1 MQSRTERAMP
11 VQKQAMTVEEFDVW
25 AFLPENRDKRLEYI
39 DGEIIDVTSNTYSSE
54 LAMWILWL
62 LGNFV
67 HPRKLGHLTGE
78 GAGYIVGG
86 DRVSPD
92 VAFVSKAR
100 QEQLSRRG
108 WNPVAPDL
116 AVEVVSPTDEKGE
129 IEKKQRIYMKAGVL
143 VWYVYAE
150 RKEIDVFA
158 PGQPK
163 QTLGIDDTLDG
174 GNALPGLSV
183 AVREIFERD

>member
-1 MQSRTERAMP
+1 MQSRTERVMA
-11 VQKQAMTVEEFDVW
+11 VQKQVMTVEEFDEW

-39 DGEIIDVTSNTYSSE
+39 GGEIIDVTSNAYSSE

-86 DRVSPD
+86 ARVSPD

-100 QEQLSRRG
+100 QEQLSKRG

-116 AVEVVSPTDEKGE
+116 AVEVVFPTDEKGE
-129 IEKKQRIYMKAGVL
+129 IEKKQRIYMEAGVL

-150 RKEIDVFA
+150 CKEIEVFA

-163 QTLGIDDTLDG
+163 RTLGMDDTLDG
-174 GNALPGLSV
+174 GDALIGFSV
-183 AVREIFERD
+183 AVRAIFERD

>member
-1 MQSRTERAMP
+1 MA
-11 VQKQAMTVEEFDVW
+11 VQKQVMTVEEFDEW

-39 DGEIIDVTSNTYSSE
+39 GGEIIDVTSNAYSSE

-78 GAGYIVGG
+78 GAGYMVGG
-86 DRVSPD
+86 ARVSPD

-100 QEQLSRRG
+100 QEQLSKRG

-129 IEKKQRIYMKAGVL
+129 IEKKQRIYMEAGVL

-150 RKEIDVFA
+150 RKEIEVFA

-163 QTLGIDDTLDG
+163 RTLGMDDMLDG
-174 GNALPGLSV
+174 GDVLPGLSV
-183 AVREIFERD
+183 AV